1 MRILIVP
8 VLSAALIA
16 LTVTDVASP
25 GTKGK
30 SMEVTIPS
38 PDALMARLN
47 KGHPRLLASR
57 QEFDRIKQQA
67 AADAPIGTWCEK
79 LREKARRILGEPPSR
94 YEIPDGKRLLATS
107 RRVLDRV
114 YTLAFLYRLGGDTR
128 YKERAWQEL
137 QAAADFRD
145 WNPSHFLDTAEMTHA
160 FAIGYDWLYDA
171 WTPEQRGA
179 LRTAIVE
186 KGLRPAQASY
196 GGTGTYGW
204 WVKAHHNWNQ
214 VCNGGIGMGTLAIGD
229 EATAEGLTPAQAG
242 EILHAAL
249 ESLRLPMA
257 YFAPDGAW
265 NEGPGYW
272 NYATAYNVGFL
283 AALESALG
291 TEFGFAQYPG
301 FADTGLFPLYLT
313 GPLGRTFNY
322 ADGGEGT
329 IRAPQ
334 MFWLARKFGRPE
346 YAAYQQRVAS
356 PSALDVIWG
365 AAAERS
371 PAQGS
376 PTPLPL
382 DKYFRG
388 VEVAA
393 FRSAWEDRD
402 ALFVGF
408 KAGDNKANHSN
419 LDLGTFVLDAL
430 GVRWAVDL
438 GADNYNL
445 PGYFGRQRWTYY
457 RMRAE
462 GHNTLVLNPGA
473 EPDQDPAAAA
483 RIVRFQSRPEKAFA
497 IADLT
502 PAYAPQA
509 RGVRRG
515 LALLDRRQVLVQDE
529 VQAAQPTEVWWFLH
543 TPAQAQV
550 SDDGKTAMLTQ
561 ENVRLQARLLSPP
574 GATFSVME
582 AGPLP
587 ASPHAEGQAKN
598 DSVRKLAVH
607 LAGVKET
614 RLAVLLVPLRAGEAA
629 PAHLPAVS
637 PLAEW

>member
-1 MRILIVP
+1 MEVNTP
-8 VLSAALIA
+8 PPDALIA
-16 LTVTDVASP
+16 
-25 GTKGK
+25 
-30 SMEVTIPS
+30 
-38 PDALMARLN
+38 RLSR
-47 KGHPRLLASR
+47 GHPRLLASR
-57 QEFDRIKQQA
+57 QAFDEIRRQA
-67 AADAPIGTWCEK
+67 TADAQIAAWCEK
-79 LREKARRILGEPPSR
+79 LREKARRVLSEPPSR

-114 YTLAFLYRLGGDTR
+114 STLSLLYRLDGDAR

-137 QAAADFRD
+137 QAAASFRD
-145 WNPSHFLDTAEMTHA
+145 WNPSHFLDTAEMTNA

-171 WTPEQRGA
+171 WTPEQRRA

-186 KGLRPAQASY
+186 KGLKPALESY
-196 GGTGTYGW
+196 RGGGSYGW
-204 WVKAHHNWNQ
+204 WVKARHNWNQ
-214 VCNGGIGMGTLAIGD
+214 VCNGGIGMGALAIGD
-229 EATAEGLTPAQAG
+229 EAAGEGLSTAEAG
-242 EILHAAL
+242 EILHGAL
-249 ESLRLPMA
+249 ASLRLPMA
-257 YFAPDGAW
+257 EFAPDGAW

-272 NYATAYNVGFL
+272 NYATAYNVVFL

-291 TEFGFAQYPG
+291 TEFGLSQYPG
-301 FADTGLFPLYLT
+301 FADTGLFPIYLT

-334 MFWLARKFGRPE
+334 MFWLARKFDRPE
-346 YAAYQQRVAS
+346 YASYQQRVAS
-356 PSALDVIWG
+356 PTALDVLWG
-365 AAAERS
+365 VQASHLRSETS
-371 PAQGS
+371 PA
-376 PTPLPL
+376 PRPL

-388 VEVAA
+388 VEVAS

-402 ALFVGF
+402 ALFVAL

-445 PGYFGRQRWTYY
+445 PGYFGKQRWDYY

-462 GHNTLVLNPGA
+462 GHNSLVLAPGGTPPFEA
-473 EPDQDPAAAA
+473 KTASNGGAAYPTGAGPDQDPAASA
-483 RIVRFQSRPEKAFA
+483 RIMRFQSRPEKAFA
-497 IADLT
+497 VVDLT
-502 PAYAPQA
+502 SAYARHA
-509 RGVRRG
+509 RGVQRG

-529 VQAAQPTEVWWFLH
+529 IQAEKPTEVWWFLH

-550 SDDGKTAMLTQ
+550 SEGGRTATLTQ

-574 GATFSVME
+574 DASFIVKE

-587 ASPHAEGQAKN
+587 TSPRPDGQAKN

-607 LAGVKET
+607 LTGVT
-614 RLAVLLVPLRAGEAA
+614 DARLVVLLTPLRAGETA
-629 PAHLPAVS
+629 PAHVPTVA